1 MTKLAASG
9 AGEPPPSYIIFL
21 VVFLFFLTGLLGF
34 LICHLLKKRGYHCRT
49 GDLEDEEEKL
59 GEDEDD
65 ENDENQDTVEQILKC
80 IMENEANMEAFNEML
95 GNHNVCVRH
104 DPRLRKESIG
114 GIPPHLHTVHSGTDL
129 NSCLLCAQVKAKRGR
144 RQSRTLRFK
153 QRPGEQT
160 VFSVGRFRVTHSDKK
175 LQGSPNLLAVS
186 GDQLD
191 QSQDS
196 EERKEDGYNLKNMF
210 KEVQLPSDGANG
222 VAANVGKRKKSVTIF
237 GLRRGSDPL
246 GLRVKE
252 MVGRDTGG
260 IRFQQPPVV
269 MEEPVQA
276 ESVEAN
282 PERGTKAAAKL
293 NTEPASAQ
301 REGIASILKKF
312 SNSNSG
318 SQESSRLGLQG
329 KMAAGT
335 SAPSSLPVSP
345 GKSVDVDSKIVK
357 IEDPGPLQTST
368 PIDTIPAPIPG
379 FTSAMPTGQSHLNK
393 DFTTARVSSDPCSS
407 PDPEPGASR
416 GLALISLGSSPAS
429 SFQNKTFSSV
439 LSLKTPTSSLAES
452 PSPKSRL
459 ESSLTEATK
468 SKPLSPL
475 ALCPSPTVAS
485 PHSTLKSECLTS
497 LRSTTHG
504 DLHPSSH
511 STKEHKLEGQTE
523 EKIEKKRPGILKTPK
538 LSPVAAGDPASLSEQ
553 VLKDRLGSLPLT
565 PPSPLSPSS
574 LQGGRVSSV
583 TIVKASPDSKREFSV
598 VTMVDKEE
606 ASSSDQRLKSSQ
618 DGFKSERE
626 ETNPTVRKQEQ
637 IFIGESE
644 TQRKETSGVETR
656 SYPGQDKDDMMEM
669 EDIRDCK
676 VTQVEGAEGPRGD
689 TDKMLD
695 NQSLQNPEE
704 KCQDDEESTASRN
717 DPSRET
723 SDTTN

>member
-9 AGEPPPSYIIFL
+9 AGEHPPSYIIFL

-34 LICHLLKKRGYHCRT
+34 LICHLLKKKGYRCRT
-49 GDLEDEEEKL
+49 ADLEDEEDKL

-95 GNHNVCVRH
+95 GNHNVCVHH
-104 DPRLRKESIG
+104 DPRLRKESIS
-114 GIPPHLHTVHSGTDL
+114 GIPPHLHTVHSGADL

-144 RQSRTLRFK
+144 RQSKTPRLK

-175 LQGSPNLLAVS
+175 LQGSPNLLGFS

-196 EERKEDGYNLKNMF
+196 DERKEDGYNLQNMF
-210 KEVQLPSDGANG
+210 KEVQPPSDGANG

-246 GLRVKE
+246 GLKVKE
-252 MVGRDTGG
+252 RVGRDTGG
-260 IRFQQPPVV
+260 IRFAVQRPPVV
-269 MEEPVQA
+269 LEENVQA
-276 ESVEAN
+276 ESVETN

-293 NTEPASAQ
+293 NTESASAQ
-301 REGIASILKKF
+301 REGITSILKKS

-329 KMAAGT
+329 KMAVGA
-335 SAPSSLPVSP
+335 SAPSSRPVST
-345 GKSVDVDSKIVK
+345 GKSVDVDNKILK

-368 PIDTIPAPIPG
+368 PIDARPAPIPG
-379 FTSAMPTGQSHLNK
+379 FTSVMPTGQSHWNK

-407 PDPEPGASR
+407 PDPEPTASG

-439 LSLKTPTSSLAES
+439 SSLKTPTSSLAES
-452 PSPKSRL
+452 PSPKS
-459 ESSLTEATK
+459 SLGNITEATS
-468 SKPLSPL
+468 SKPLAPL
-475 ALCPSPTVAS
+475 PPCSSPTAAS
-485 PHSTLKSECLTS
+485 PRSTLKSESLTS
-497 LRSTTHG
+497 VRSVTHG
-504 DLHPSSH
+504 DILPSSY
-511 STKEHKLEGQTE
+511 STMEHKLEGQTE
-523 EKIEKKRPGILKTPK
+523 ERIEKKRPGIIRTPK
-538 LSPVAAGDPASLSEQ
+538 LSPVATRDLASSSEQ
-553 VLKDRLGSLPLT
+553 VLKDRLSSLPLT
-565 PPSPLSPSS
+565 LPSPSS

-606 ASSSDQRLKSSQ
+606 ASQ

-637 IFIGESE
+637 IFIGESQ
-644 TQRKETSGVETR
+644 TQRKETSGGETR

-676 VTQVEGAEGPRGD
+676 VTQVEGIEGLRED

-695 NQSLQNPEE
+695 NQSQQNQEG

-717 DPSRET
+717 DPNRET
-723 SDTTN
+723 NDTTN